1 MRNTL
6 FVIVLAYLA
15 AVTAYAEDNS
25 LFHFSATAGGAWGH
39 FLEKGRSMDN
49 SAYNFPGIPDS
60 VGYVEI
66 PGDRDKITGFGPA
79 FEMKFGSDVG
89 NFLLFVN
96 TQFASINGER
106 EIIMYDYKRWQDG
119 KECNDVVR
127 EEMETDDNLF
137 RFFLGMG
144 FDYYPFRSS
153 DNLMRGSFIGL
164 SVGIMS
170 ISGGFDFQG
179 VSASADLGY
188 VWSVGEHLNVGLAC
202 VGTVDGPVI
211 YGEDTPA
218 YDFFTV
224 WFGVRF
230 EYK

>member
-119 KECNDVVR
+119 KEYNDVVR
-127 EEMETDDNLF
+127 EEMEIPSRLLESVAF
-137 RFFLGMG
+137 RIKSRLLGE
-144 FDYYPFRSS
+144 FPA
-153 DNLMRGSFIGL
+153 LLAL
-164 SVGIMS
+164 SVS
-170 ISGGFDFQG
+170 VAKKNPPVGGN
-179 VSASADLGY
+179 AE
-188 VWSVGEHLNVGLAC
+188 WSKV
-202 VGTVDGPVI
+202 TV
-211 YGEDTPA
+211 
-218 YDFFTV
+218 
-224 WFGVRF
+224 
-230 EYK
+230 